1 MTIKQNEKFI
11 RQPALRIFAAE
22 LAESKQTITE
32 HVEGRD
38 YDSHYQLTPSEVK
51 VKRVFMIGVLVE
63 VDNVE
68 SSGNYLR
75 GRIIDPTGAFT
86 VYAGQYQPEA
96 LQALSGFTIPCFV
109 AVIGKTNAYRP
120 DEKTTIVSIRPETIV
135 EIDAKT
141 RDYWIKETVYK
152 TIERVE
158 RSQLPE
164 AEKEKYRQI
173 CRNALTKLIDV
184 PQEIRTYLPEIE
196 IPEETHQEENIPAS
210 PNPIIEQSIIKDEP
224 DGAEVKKILS
234 LMMETSDKVPQKVV
248 SYIELVETAKEMGIK
263 EEKAIEAIKR
273 LMNEGKCNEPTVGFL
288 HPIIS
293 EEEPLATLSPS
304 TSEKHT
310 ELESANSTDALWIRD
325 NKNEESTNKTV
336 TISPV
341 SIAEGVKPENEIPEN
356 LNPQEI
362 KESKTRLNP
371 VKTRKRKK
379 KTEEKPVRK
388 NQKAL
393 FPETE

>member
-1 MTIKQNEKFI
+1 MTIKQKEKFV

-38 YDSHYQLTPSEVK
+38 YDSRYQLTPSGVK
-51 VKRVFMIGVLVE
+51 VKRVFIIGVLVE

-68 SSGNYLR
+68 SSGDYLR

-86 VYAGQYQPEA
+86 VYAGHYQPEA
-96 LQALSGFTIPCFV
+96 LRALSGFTIPCFV
-109 AVIGKTNAYRP
+109 AVVGKTNAYRP

-141 RDYWIKETVYK
+141 RDYWIKETVSS

-173 CRNALTKLIDV
+173 CRNALTKLIDL

-196 IPEETHQEENIPAS
+196 IPEEPHQEENIPAS
-210 PNPIIEQSIIKDEP
+210 PIIEQSIIKDEQPEQSVIEDEQP
-224 DGAEVKKILS
+224 DDTEVKKILS
-234 LMMETSDKVPQKVV
+234 LMMEISDKVPQKVV
-248 SYIELVETAKEMGIK
+248 SYIELVETAREMLGIK
-263 EEKAIEAIKR
+263 EETAVEAIKR
-273 LMNEGKCNEPTVGFL
+273 LMNEGRCNEPTVGFL

-310 ELESANSTDALWIRD
+310 ELESAN
-325 NKNEESTNKTV
+325 KTV
-336 TISPV
+336 IAPV
-341 SIAEGVKPENEIPEN
+341 SSAEEGLKSENEIPEN

-362 KESKTRLNP
+362 KESKTRLNNP
-371 VKTRKRKK
+371 AKARKRKK

-388 NQKAL
+388 TQKAL

>member
-1 MTIKQNEKFI
+1 MTIKQSEKFI
-11 RQPALRIFAAE
+11 RQPALRLFAAE

-38 YDSHYQLTPSEVK
+38 YDSHYQLTPSGVK

-68 SSGNYLR
+68 SSGDYLR

-96 LQALSGFTIPCFV
+96 LRALSGFTIPCFV
-109 AVIGKTNAYRP
+109 AVVGKTNAYRP

-141 RDYWIKETVYK
+141 RDYWIKETVSR

-173 CRNALTKLIDV
+173 CRNALTKLIDL
-184 PQEIRTYLPEIE
+184 PQEISTYLPEI
-196 IPEETHQEENIPAS
+196 PEEPHQEENIPA
-210 PNPIIEQSIIKDEP
+210 NPIIEQSIIKDEQP
-224 DGAEVKKILS
+224 DDTEVKKILS
-234 LMMETSDKVPQKVV
+234 LMMEISDKVPQKVV
-248 SYIELVETAKEMGIK
+248 SYIELVETAREILGIK
-263 EEKAIEAIKR
+263 EETAIEAIKR
-273 LMNEGKCNEPTVGFL
+273 LMNEGRCNESTVGFL
-288 HPIIS
+288 HPIIN

-310 ELESANSTDALWIRD
+310 ELESANSTDALLIRD
-325 NKNEESTNKTV
+325 EKNEESTNKTV
-336 TISPV
+336 IAPV
-341 SIAEGVKPENEIPEN
+341 SSAEEGLKSENEIPEN

-362 KESKTRLNP
+362 KESKTRLNTG
-371 VKTRKRKK
+371 KSTEKK
-379 KTEEKPVRK
+379 KE
-388 NQKAL
+388 N
-393 FPETE
+393 

>member
-1 MTIKQNEKFI
+1 MTIKQSEKFI
-11 RQPALRIFAAE
+11 RQPALRLFAAE

-32 HVEGRD
+32 HIEGRD
-38 YDSHYQLTPSEVK
+38 YDSHYQLTPSGVK

-96 LQALSGFTIPCFV
+96 LRALSNFTIPCFV
-109 AVIGKTNAYRP
+109 AVVGKTNAYRP

-141 RDYWIKETVYK
+141 RDYWIKETVSR

-173 CRNALTKLIDV
+173 CRNALTKLIEL
-184 PQEIRTYLPEIE
+184 PQEISRYLPEIE
-196 IPEETHQEENIPAS
+196 IPKEPHQEENIPV
-210 PNPIIEQSIIKDEP
+210 NPIIEQSIIKDEQP
-224 DGAEVKKILS
+224 DDTEVKKILS
-234 LMMETSDKVPQKVV
+234 LMMEISDKVPQKVV

-263 EEKAIEAIKR
+263 EETAIEAIKR

-310 ELESANSTDALWIRD
+310 EIESANSTDTLLIKD
-325 NKNEESTNKTV
+325 NENEESTNKTV
-336 TISPV
+336 IAPV
-341 SIAEGVKPENEIPEN
+341 SGAEEGLKSENELPGN

-379 KTEEKPVRK
+379 KTEEKLVRK
-388 NQKAL
+388 TQKAL

>member
-38 YDSHYQLTPSEVK
+38 YDSHYQLTPSGVK
-51 VKRVFMIGVLVE
+51 VKGVFMIGVLVE

-68 SSGNYLR
+68 SSGDYLR

-86 VYAGQYQPEA
+86 VYAGHYQPEA
-96 LQALSGFTIPCFV
+96 LRALSGFTIPCFV
-109 AVIGKTNAYRP
+109 AVVGKTNAYRP

-141 RDYWIKETVYK
+141 RDYWIKETVSR
-152 TIERVE
+152 TIERVG

-173 CRNALTKLIDV
+173 CRNALTKLIDL
-184 PQEIRTYLPEIE
+184 PQEIRTYLPEIPKE
-196 IPEETHQEENIPAS
+196 PHQEENIPAN
-210 PNPIIEQSIIKDEP
+210 PNPIIEQSIIKDEQPEQSIIEDEQP
-224 DGAEVKKILS
+224 DDTVVKKILS
-234 LMMETSDKVPQKVV
+234 LMMEISDKVPQKVV
-248 SYIELVETAKEMGIK
+248 SYIELVETARDMGIK
-263 EEKAIEAIKR
+263 EETAIEAIKR
-273 LMNEGKCNEPTVGFL
+273 LMNEGRCNEPTVGFL
-288 HPIIS
+288 HPIIN
-293 EEEPLATLSPS
+293 E
-304 TSEKHT
+304 
-310 ELESANSTDALWIRD
+310 ESAN
-325 NKNEESTNKTV
+325 KTV
-336 TISPV
+336 IPPV
-341 SIAEGVKPENEIPEN
+341 SGAEEGLKSENEIPEN

-371 VKTRKRKK
+371 VKARKRKK
-379 KTEEKPVRK
+379 KTEEKPMRK
-388 NQKAL
+388 TQKAL
-393 FPETE
+393 FPEASEEHL

>member
-38 YDSHYQLTPSEVK
+38 YDSHYQLTPSGVK

-63 VDNVE
+63 VDNIE
-68 SSGNYLR
+68 SSGDYLR
-75 GRIIDPTGAFT
+75 GRIVDPTGAFT

-96 LQALSGFTIPCFV
+96 LRALSGFTIPCFV

-141 RDYWIKETVYK
+141 RDYWIKETVSR

-173 CRNALTKLIDV
+173 CRNALTKLIDL
-184 PQEIRTYLPEIE
+184 PQEISTHLPE
-196 IPEETHQEENIPAS
+196 IPEEPHQEENIPA
-210 PNPIIEQSIIKDEP
+210 
-224 DGAEVKKILS
+224 ARVIL
-234 LMMETSDKVPQKVV
+234 
-248 SYIELVETAKEMGIK
+248 GIK
-263 EEKAIEAIKR
+263 EETAIEAIKR
-273 LMNEGKCNEPTVGFL
+273 LMNEGRCNEPTVGFL
-288 HPIIS
+288 HPII
-293 EEEPLATLSPS
+293 
-304 TSEKHT
+304 
-310 ELESANSTDALWIRD
+310 
-325 NKNEESTNKTV
+325 NEES
-336 TISPV
+336 
-341 SIAEGVKPENEIPEN
+341 EN

-362 KESKTRLNP
+362 KEPKTRLSNP

-379 KTEEKPVRK
+379 KTEEKLVRK
-388 NQKAL
+388 TQKAL
-393 FPETE
+393 FPETSE

>member
-1 MTIKQNEKFI
+1 MTIKQNEKFV
-11 RQPALRIFAAE
+11 RQPALRLFAAE

-38 YDSHYQLTPSEVK
+38 YDSHYQLTPSGVK

-63 VDNVE
+63 VDIIE
-68 SSGNYLR
+68 SSGDYLR

-96 LQALSGFTIPCFV
+96 LRALSGFTIPCFV
-109 AVIGKTNAYRP
+109 AVVGKTNAYRP

-141 RDYWIKETVYK
+141 RDYWIKETVSR

-173 CRNALTKLIDV
+173 CRNALTKLIDL
-184 PQEIRTYLPEIE
+184 PQEIRSYLPEIPKE
-196 IPEETHQEENIPAS
+196 PTEQTEPHQEDIPAS
-210 PNPIIEQSIIKDEP
+210 PLIEQSIIKDEQP
-224 DGAEVKKILS
+224 DDTEMKKILS
-234 LMMETSDKVPQKVV
+234 LMMEISDKVPQNVV
-248 SYIELVETAKEMGIK
+248 SYTELVETARVILGIK
-263 EEKAIEAIKR
+263 EETAIEAIKR

-288 HPIIS
+288 HPITN

-310 ELESANSTDALWIRD
+310 ELESANSTDTLWIKD
-325 NKNEESTNKTV
+325 DKS
-336 TISPV
+336 
-341 SIAEGVKPENEIPEN
+341 ENEIPEN

-388 NQKAL
+388 TQKAL
-393 FPETE
+393 FPETENDL

>member
-11 RQPALRIFAAE
+11 RQPALRLFAAE

-38 YDSHYQLTPSEVK
+38 YDSHYQLTPSGVK

-68 SSGNYLR
+68 SSGDYVR

-96 LQALSGFTIPCFV
+96 LRALSGFTIPCFV
-109 AVIGKTNAYRP
+109 AVVGKTNAYRP

-141 RDYWIKETVYK
+141 RDYWIKETVSR
-152 TIERVE
+152 TMERVE

-164 AEKEKYRQI
+164 AEREKYRQI
-173 CRNALTKLIDV
+173 CRNALTKLIDL
-184 PQEIRTYLPEIE
+184 PQEISTHLPE
-196 IPEETHQEENIPAS
+196 IPEEPHQEENIPA
-210 PNPIIEQSIIKDEP
+210 NPIIEQSIIKDEL
-224 DGAEVKKILS
+224 DDTEVKKILS
-234 LMMETSDKVPQKVV
+234 LMMEISDKVPQKVV
-248 SYIELVETAKEMGIK
+248 SYIELVETAREILGIK
-263 EEKAIEAIKR
+263 EETAIEAIKR
-273 LMNEGKCNEPTVGFL
+273 LMNEGRCNESRVGFL

-293 EEEPLATLSPS
+293 EEEPLATLSLS
-304 TSEKHT
+304 TSEEHT
-310 ELESANSTDALWIRD
+310 EIESAN
-325 NKNEESTNKTV
+325 KTV
-336 TISPV
+336 IAPV
-341 SIAEGVKPENEIPEN
+341 SGAEEGLKSENEITEN
-356 LNPQEI
+356 LNSQEI
-362 KESKTRLNP
+362 KESKTRLSNP

-379 KTEEKPVRK
+379 KTEEKLARK
-388 NQKAL
+388 TQKAL